1 MKEKT
6 SGGGSVG
13 DGAVRWSTRQASLFY
28 RRQNNKSYPCR
39 RIPSL
44 FSGVEVLTDAD
55 LIKKSGESSE
65 NMDEKVNTSTK
76 RPSASCDHKSKQRL
90 VIKAKETSRRKAIL
104 SSQVDVK
111 RSKFETNLK
120 RKSSN
125 QDIGSRPSK
134 KKPDIMKVVS
144 KGVQKNT
151 DKKRTKVDCK
161 RPQKTEVSNGS
172 ARSVASRD
180 SSGKFVSPTRYKV
193 LMTQPCSVPVVPV
206 ATASNAGQRQS
217 GTAMVSNKVPSST
230 EIERV
235 TSNESLLSLV
245 LLNDENLDKSADN
258 RDDHDKNEEIKQLDE
273 EMNRIT
279 SSESLVSVV
288 PLIDELRDKG
298 DGNKED
304 ENEEKK
310 PDEEANSVTSS
321 KSLTDKNVD
330 KEAADNNDV
339 QNQVKEPDEELQPG
353 TSSES
358 SVSLVPL
365 TDEDINNSVKYERDQ
380 EKQPDEEMNQTT
392 VVVENKGEPVS
403 ELTDPIKEAES
414 VSDILSD
421 DSESDLAKH
430 GIGKGDT
437 CNISPHCEL
446 QEVFDRT
453 GNNEDINVSSDN
465 SKRMDETKESK
476 PGNIIIK
483 RSARIS
489 ERRTNFSVQSLLK
502 SEKLGHKRS
511 FVESNEVKM
520 VGSDY
525 SQAYPVSK
533 MLSRDTS
540 NQPDKRELS
549 GTVQTQQNPLK
560 HRSTSTSTKY
570 TQRMSWK
577 LQPPV
582 TPVDKTNIASVGDIV
597 WGKVH
602 GHPWWPGRV
611 LAISGIRNEESNNP
625 WDRDA
630 HVSWFGSN
638 TSSIMRVHG
647 LQLFLP
653 NFAKRHKRNKKGFYR
668 VAVREAQEALEAMPA
683 KE

>member
-6 SGGGSVG
+6 CGGGGVG

-28 RRQNNKSYPCR
+28 RRQNNKFYPCR

-55 LIKKSGESSE
+55 LIKKSMESSE

-90 VIKAKETSRRKAIL
+90 VIKAKETSRRKTSL

-111 RSKFETNLK
+111 RSKFETNPK
-120 RKSSN
+120 RKSAN
-125 QDIGSRPSK
+125 EDIGSRPSK

-151 DKKRTKVDCK
+151 DKKRTKVDYK
-161 RPQKTEVSNGS
+161 RPQKTKVSNGS
-172 ARSVASRD
+172 ARSVGSRD
-180 SSGKFVSPTRYKV
+180 ATGKFISSTHYKV

-206 ATASNAGQRQS
+206 ATASNAGQRHS
-217 GTAMVSNKVPSST
+217 GNVTVHKKVPSPT

-235 TSNESLLSLV
+235 PSSERVLSLV
-245 LLNDENLDKSADN
+245 LLNDENLDKGADN
-258 RDDHDKNEEIKQLDE
+258 KDDYDKNEEIKQLDG
-273 EMNRIT
+273 EMNQSP
-279 SSESLVSVV
+279 SSES
-288 PLIDELRDKG
+288 DKG

-304 ENEEKK
+304 ENKEKT
-310 PDEEANSVTSS
+310 PDEEANPVTSRE
-321 KSLTDKNVD
+321 SLTDGNVD
-330 KEAADNNDV
+330 KEADNKDV
-339 QNQVKEPDEELQPG
+339 QNQVKEPDEEVHPV

-358 SVSLVPL
+358 SASLVPL
-365 TDEDINNSVKYERDQ
+365 TDVDINNSVKYEQDQ

-392 VVVENKGEPVS
+392 EVVENKDEAVS
-403 ELTDPIKEAES
+403 GLTDPIKEAES
-414 VSDILSD
+414 VSHILTD
-421 DSESDLAKH
+421 DSESDSAKH
-430 GIGKGDT
+430 DIGEGD
-437 CNISPHCEL
+437 CNVNPHCEL
-446 QEVFDRT
+446 QGVFDRI
-453 GNNEDINVSSDN
+453 GNNEGINVSSDN
-465 SKRMDETKESK
+465 SKRMDETKDSK
-476 PGNIIIK
+476 PENIIIK

-489 ERRTNFSVQSLLK
+489 ERRTNFSLQSLLR

-511 FVESNEVKM
+511 FVESDEVKV

-525 SQAYPVSK
+525 IQADPVSK
-533 MLSRDTS
+533 MSSHDTS
-540 NQPDKRELS
+540 NQPDKREMPS
-549 GTVQTQQNPLK
+549 TTQTQQNPLK
-560 HRSTSTSTKY
+560 HRSTTTSTKY

-577 LQPPV
+577 LQPPM
-582 TPVDKTNIASVGDIV
+582 TPVDKTNIVSVGDIV

-611 LAISGIRNEESNNP
+611 LAISEIRNEESNNP

-668 VAVREAQEALEAMPA
+668 VAVREAQEALQAMPA